1 MQPSCCKVSK
11 RLWDCKNVL
20 SVYQCGCCCTHEN
33 ICLHSLW
40 VTVWHYMFNIYLFSY
55 FSGTQQ
61 IKKSKKKEKNKT
73 KHENT
78 FPPTHFHT
86 FLIGSKTQNSPV
98 PALRQ
103 ATQIQLRNTFEFVN
117 EQNTS
122 PITQSPPPH
131 PSSASQKLIPQSDP
145 PPTPSYLP
153 KQKVK
158 QNYNYIKEKENK
170 NDIMNH
176 IPNRSA
182 PTTLR

>member
-1 MQPSCCKVSK
+1 MCWVCT
-11 RLWDCKNVL
+11 
-20 SVYQCGCCCTHEN
+20 SVGAAVRMNTYVCTHCGSPFGT
-33 ICLHSLW
+33 ICLIYIFSPIFQEHSRSK
-40 VTVWHYMFNIYLFSY
+40 N
-55 FSGTQQ
+55 Q
-61 IKKSKKKEKNKT
+61 KKKEKNKT